1 MDSADEYDEY
11 FEFGHFTPEAE
22 QEIARIEREALG
34 ACSPSTRAFTNCVD
48 ICTLPPPSNTL
59 LSAEQL
65 KDASKKS
72 GAHVFFSK
80 RETFAYEADSDDE
93 DMDSENEDDES
104 EPRGARNKEK
114 VVDGGKAEGHA
125 RMAIYIVPQNHTTV
139 GVSETGYQASPAAE
153 LWQEYFSR
161 ISMIILD
168 PSSS

>member
-48 ICTLPPPSNTL
+48 ISEGRIQEIPCACL
-59 LSAEQL
+59 LLQTRNL
-65 KDASKKS
+65 RIRGDN
-72 GAHVFFSK
+72 
-80 RETFAYEADSDDE
+80 E

-114 VVDGGKAEGHA
+114 VVDGGKASFTQPKGMPAWLYTFFRKTIQCQPPPFRHA
-125 RMAIYIVPQNHTTV
+125 FRERLSHC
-139 GVSETGYQASPAAE
+139 
-153 LWQEYFSR
+153 FS
-161 ISMIILD
+161 
-168 PSSS
+168 